1 MPLSTSIF
9 FAVIYTLEAIMII
22 IGNTFTIFV
31 FWNQRSG
38 IKRTYFLLI
47 NLAIADLLVGI
58 TELTV
63 LAAFKSEIMLESDV
77 LLSQSPSNPS
87 VAFQLLFSSTS
98 VYFLALVSLE
108 RAFSVLWPI
117 RHRSINSRV
126 YTKSIVFVWAVG
138 LCFFAT
144 NIIALYN
151 TAVKWDYVFTTSV
164 TSLFISQLIICTSY
178 LKIRNRLRASSPGLD
193 IHNHQLRAQN
203 LRLSK
208 TIFIT
213 IASSLVFWMPAFII
227 LSTREFSPQCLSVPV
242 VRFANAM
249 YLANSMVNPLVYSF
263 RMPIFKDALK
273 KLCRKRQQNIGP
285 GRASGHARIQFL
297 YFDCQRPVAY
307 SA

>member
-9 FAVIYTLEAIMII
+9 FVVIYTLEAIMII

-126 YTKSIVFVWAVG
+126 YIKSMVFV
-138 LCFFAT
+138 
-144 NIIALYN
+144 
-151 TAVKWDYVFTTSV
+151 
-164 TSLFISQLIICTSY
+164 
-178 LKIRNRLRASSPGLD
+178 
-193 IHNHQLRAQN
+193 
-203 LRLSK
+203 
-208 TIFIT
+208 
-213 IASSLVFWMPAFII
+213 
-227 LSTREFSPQCLSVPV
+227 
-242 VRFANAM
+242 
-249 YLANSMVNPLVYSF
+249 
-263 RMPIFKDALK
+263 
-273 KLCRKRQQNIGP
+273 
-285 GRASGHARIQFL
+285 
-297 YFDCQRPVAY
+297 
-307 SA
+307 

>member
-9 FAVIYTLEAIMII
+9 FVVIYTLEAIMII

-47 NLAIADLLVGI
+47 NLAVADLLVGI

-63 LAAFKSEIMLESDV
+63 LRAFKSEVMLESDV

-126 YTKSIVFVWAVG
+126 YMKSIVFVWAVG

-178 LKIRNRLRASSPGLD
+178 LKIRIRLRASSPGLD
-193 IHNHQLRAQN
+193 IHNHQFTTFKNHFYHNCFVACVLDACFYNPLNERI
-203 LRLSK
+203 LSSMPFC
-208 TIFIT
+208 T
-213 IASSLVFWMPAFII
+213 SSLV
-227 LSTREFSPQCLSVPV
+227 RERYVSGKFYGESPRL
-242 VRFANAM
+242 
-249 YLANSMVNPLVYSF
+249 
-263 RMPIFKDALK
+263 
-273 KLCRKRQQNIGP
+273 
-285 GRASGHARIQFL
+285 
-297 YFDCQRPVAY
+297 
-307 SA
+307 